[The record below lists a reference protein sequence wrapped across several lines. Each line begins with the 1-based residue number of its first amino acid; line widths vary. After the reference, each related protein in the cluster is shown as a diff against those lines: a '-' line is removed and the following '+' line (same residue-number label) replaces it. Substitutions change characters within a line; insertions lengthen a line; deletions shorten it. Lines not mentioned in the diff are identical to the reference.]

1 MYYYGTLSGGEKK
14 VWMDWYQ
21 QQQILQVTALV
32 SVSDMEKVIWRTFQT
47 DLSSTFSSLKD
58 KESRKTPYLW
68 LKVSIIH
75 F

>member
-1 MYYYGTLSGGEKK
+1 
-14 VWMDWYQ
+14 MDG
-21 QQQILQVTALV
+21 LV
-32 SVSDMEKVIWRTFQT
+32 SATADTPGYSIGVCIGHGKVIWRTFQT